1 MVLVDSSV
9 FINYLKGCYNEK
21 TELFQ
26 ELVDRDIPYGISVLT
41 YQEILQGAR
50 NEREFTVLRE
60 FLDTEAVYS
69 PPSTTEYYE
78 KAARLFFRL
87 RRRGVTV
94 GGGQID
100 MLIAVTAIANDLMLL
115 HDDRDFDAIASKTP
129 ELKILDSLD

>member
-9 FINYLKGCYNEK
+9 FINYLKGCYSEK

-50 NEREFTVLRE
+50 NEREYAVLLE
-60 FLDTEAVYS
+60 YLDTQTIYS

-87 RRRGVTV
+87 RRRGMTV
-94 GGGQID
+94 RGQID
-100 MLIAVTAIANDLMLL
+100 LLIAVTAIANDLLLL
-115 HDDRDFDAIASKTP
+115 HEDRDFDAIASKTP
-129 ELKILDSLD
+129 ELKILSSLV

>member
-26 ELVDRDIPYGISVLT
+26 QLVDRDIPYGISVLT

-50 NEREFTVLRE
+50 NEREFTVLLE
-60 FLDTEAVYS
+60 YLDTQAIYS

-94 GGGQID
+94 RGQID

-129 ELKILDSLD
+129 ELKILVSLR